1 MWETQYTQ
9 SVSVTVLL
17 KRGTVFRDMSTRAAQ
32 RQQNI
37 SHVTAF
43 RPPYCAASPKPHT
56 QTSAPTNGPGS
67 SSRSHRAA
75 TARPRCTVSMQA
87 PDPSPRIEN
96 IENSSPSLSASP
108 IRSASGLFFFPHP
121 LRFGFRNFAKL
132 WTMSQGYKV
141 FPWRTQLDIFPFYS
155 YETIFGPD
163 LKTRIRC

>member
-1 MWETQYTQ
+1 MWEAQYTQ

-87 PDPSPRIEN
+87 PDPSSRIEN
-96 IENSSPSLSASP
+96 TENSSPSLSASP
-108 IRSASGLFFFPHP
+108 IRSAPGLSPCVDQKRTGIIFSHS
-121 LRFGFRNFAKL
+121 LRFGSRNSAKL
-132 WTMSQGYKV
+132 WT
-141 FPWRTQLDIFPFYS
+141 
-155 YETIFGPD
+155 
-163 LKTRIRC
+163 IRRLGIAQVAYPIGR